1 MIIFKKIRVFPS
13 HYVNRF
19 IQFHVLMKQ
28 KQSPYPFVIMNT
40 EMAGEE
46 GEQQWSFLDLD
57 PPEQL
62 FLFNSVGLTC
72 FKDFNIQDD
81 QKNINKILYG
91 INDFNKTD
99 NVKYCYYQILFH

>member
-1 MIIFKKIRVFPS
+1 
-13 HYVNRF
+13 
-19 IQFHVLMKQ
+19 
-28 KQSPYPFVIMNT
+28 
-40 EMAGEE
+40 MAGEE

-72 FKDFNIQDD
+72 FKDFITQDD

-91 INDFNKTD
+91 INDFNKRD

>member
-1 MIIFKKIRVFPS
+1 
-13 HYVNRF
+13 
-19 IQFHVLMKQ
+19 MKQ

-72 FKDFNIQDD
+72 FKDFIINKIMKSLKQVN